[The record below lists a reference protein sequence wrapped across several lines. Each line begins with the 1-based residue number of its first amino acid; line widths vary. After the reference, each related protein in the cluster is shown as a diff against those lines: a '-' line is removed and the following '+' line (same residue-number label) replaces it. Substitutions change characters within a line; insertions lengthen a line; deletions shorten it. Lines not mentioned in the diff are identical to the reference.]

1 MLFYMACPCSQELRL
16 QFTRPATPR
25 LNPVSHS
32 SSGWYSELAGTTL
45 LTFLLPPPRLSPLLK
60 EPLTDPLPP
69 APACCPSSRTCMH
82 VSVLITPCLQ
92 NKLPSLLTWH
102 FQPALL
108 FHLVCW
114 SAPPMSYATAGGL
127 FLCAGHSLCGSP
139 CGPLT
144 PTPPSDQ
151 SKPISVTQRLVQDWT
166 RVHLPCVC

>member
-1 MLFYMACPCSQELRL
+1 MRAPLVNQPHLSIPLCYVILYGMPMFRL
-16 QFTRPATPR
+16 GFTRPATPR
-25 LNPVSHS
+25 LNPASHS

-45 LTFLLPPPRLSPLLK
+45 LTFLLPSPHLSPLLK

-69 APACCPSSRTCMH
+69 AAACCPSSRTCMH

-114 SAPPMSYATAGGL
+114 SAPPKRPQQVV
-127 FLCAGHSLCGSP
+127 FSLCLG
-139 CGPLT
+139 T
-144 PTPPSDQ
+144 PFVVVPVDP
-151 SKPISVTQRLVQDWT
+151 
-166 RVHLPCVC
+166 